1 MEMEIKNYKK
11 LLQLRR
17 DLQQIGEIQFGF
29 FNINKRLPL
38 SSITTNDQT
47 TELVETYEEYLEQIR
62 QIVNENEGTKH
73 DQNKK

>member
-1 MEMEIKNYKK
+1 MEIKNYKK

-73 DQNKK
+73 DQTKK

>member
-73 DQNKK
+73 DQTKK